1 MRSGNPALNS
11 KAFERFDVFEP
22 TQAMTIEGTTIK
34 TGFLLVLAAITAA
47 FTWVQFTNGGP
58 AAMPLMWGGAI
69 GGLVLAIATIFK
81 PTWAPVTAPGYAM
94 AEGLFLGGISAMYNS
109 FYDGIVFQAVVLTFT
124 TLLSM
129 LIVYRAGW
137 VRATEKFKAGVFAAT
152 GAIFFC
158 LPDFNGH
165 GDVWSRGSVHPRF
178 GSDRHRFQ
186 LVRGGDRRTEPGARF
201 RLHRA
206 GSRPSGAEVH
216 GMVRCVRID
225 GDARLA
231 LPRNSA
237 TPVKTQ
243 QTWLARNVHGV
254 DGAVCCRGRPLWR
267 PG

>member
-34 TGFLLVLAAITAA
+34 TGFLLVLAAIAA
-47 FTWVQFTNGGP
+47 VFTWVQFTNGGP

-152 GAIFFC
+152 GAIFFVY
-158 LPDFNGH
+158 LISMVMGMFGH
-165 GDVWSRGSVHPRF
+165 GVPYIHD
-178 GSDRHRFQ
+178 
-186 LVRGGDRRTEPGARF
+186 
-201 RLHRA
+201 
-206 GSRPSGAEVH
+206 SGAIGIGFSLFVVVIAALNLVLDFDFIEQ
-216 GMVRCVRID
+216 GAARQAPKYMEWYGAFGLMVTLVWLYLEIL
-225 GDARLA
+225 RL
-231 LPRNSA
+231 LSKLSR
-237 TPVKTQ
+237 
-243 QTWLARNVHGV
+243 
-254 DGAVCCRGRPLWR
+254 RG
-267 PG
+267 